1 MKKILIGVILLSGM
15 TIFAQEDKLVT
26 TQVKKQTVVENGE
39 VINKKV
45 KVITEKTQK
54 VKFDESQKHQLNQN
68 RVPAPIAVTKT
79 FMIDNDKDP
88 FYDKVTKVKY
98 YNMDNKKFAFRA
110 EGNSLNISLM
120 ENEEEVT
127 IGRAVRSK
135 FNNYY
140 VITARDMNGVGYFT
154 KDNDFVIEYYDPKT
168 QDTKVMMFQ
177 DLKF

>member
-1 MKKILIGVILLSGM
+1 MKKILIGALLLSGL
-15 TIFAQEDKLVT
+15 TVFAQEDKVVT

-45 KVITEKTQK
+45 KVVTEKRQD
-54 VKFDESQKHQLNQN
+54 VKFDESQKHQLNQD
-68 RVPAPIAVTKT
+68 RVPAPVAVTKT
-79 FMIDNDKDP
+79 IMIDNDKDP
-88 FYDKVTKVKY
+88 FYDKVTKVKF

-110 EGNSLNISLM
+110 DGNSLNIGLM
-120 ENEEEVT
+120 EDGEEKN

-154 KDNDFVIEYYDPKT
+154 KDNDFVIEYYDPEAK
-168 QDTKVMMFQ
+168 DTKVVMFE
-177 DLKF
+177 DMKF